1 MKNQELAIDG
11 MHCASCAM
19 LITRKLQKTPGV
31 AKANVNYGSGK
42 AYVEYDEKKTG
53 ERALISAVES
63 AGYKASANAGHDH
76 EKMMREHEIAELKR
90 NILIGTILSIPA
102 LILGMLLM
110 DWPTPALRLWL
121 LFILSAPVQ
130 FYVGRSFYQG
140 AISAL
145 RNRTASMD
153 TLIALGTSA
162 AFLYSLAAL
171 AGLVK
176 EQYFE
181 VSATLITLVTLGKYL
196 EARAKGQTSE
206 AIRKLMGLSAKTARV
221 IRNGKEMTVPLAQVR
236 VGDLILV
243 RPGEKIPTDGT
254 VLRGQ
259 SAVDES
265 MVTGESIPVEKSKGD
280 KVIGSTINKH
290 GALTVRATQ
299 VGSGTVLSRII
310 KLVEQA
316 QGSRAPIQRF
326 ADEVSAVFVPAVLLI
341 AAAT

>member
-11 MHCASCAM
+11 MHCASCAV
-19 LITRKLQKTPGV
+19 LITRRLQKTPGV
-31 AKANVNYGSGK
+31 SKANVNYGSGK
-42 AYVEYDEKKTG
+42 AYVEYDERKTG
-53 ERALISAVES
+53 EQALISVVQS
-63 AGYKASANAGHDH
+63 AGYKASANVSHDH
-76 EKMMREHEIAELKR
+76 EKMMRAQEMAELTR
-90 NILIGTILSIPA
+90 NLALGAVLSIPA
-102 LILGMLLM
+102 LILGMFLM
-110 DWPTPALRLWL
+110 DWPTPSLRLWL
-121 LFILSAPVQ
+121 LFLLSTPVQ

-162 AFLYSLAAL
+162 AYLFSVAAL

-181 VSATLITLVTLGKYL
+181 VSASLLTLVTLGKLL

-221 IRNGKEMTVPLAQVR
+221 IRRGKEMTVPLSQVR

-243 RPGEKIPTDGT
+243 RPGEKIPTDGV

-265 MVTGESIPVEKSKGD
+265 MVTGESIPTEK
-280 KVIGSTINKH
+280 
-290 GALTVRATQ
+290 
-299 VGSGTVLSRII
+299 
-310 KLVEQA
+310 
-316 QGSRAPIQRF
+316 
-326 ADEVSAVFVPAVLLI
+326 
-341 AAAT
+341 